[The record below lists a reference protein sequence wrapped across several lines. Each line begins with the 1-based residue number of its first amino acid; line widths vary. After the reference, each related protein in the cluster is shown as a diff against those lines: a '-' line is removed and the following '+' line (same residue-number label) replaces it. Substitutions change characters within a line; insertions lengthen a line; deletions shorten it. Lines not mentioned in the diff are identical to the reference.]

1 MELKFSAVII
11 QNKDMDA
18 AYVEVPYDIKQLF
31 GKGRLLV
38 NASFDGIPYKGQ
50 VVKMGTPCY
59 IIGVTKQIRRQIGKN
74 FGDIVEVVL
83 QERNSGKPSMWKC
96 PKCGREFKK
105 NGQSH
110 FCGEKPKTIDEY
122 ILGQD
127 EEKQKDL
134 QHIRQILHRAL
145 PEAEERISWSM
156 PTYWKKHNILHFAAS
171 KKHIGL
177 YPGPEAVIHFAEE
190 LGDYK
195 TEKGT
200 IRIPYGKVD
209 AALIEK
215 IAKWCWQTGNHA

>member
-1 MELKFSAVII
+1 MELKFNTMIL
-11 QNKDMDA
+11 QTKDKDA
-18 AYVEVPYDIKQLF
+18 AYVEVPYDIKKLF
-31 GKGRLLV
+31 GKDRLLV
-38 NASFDGIPYKGQ
+38 NAAFDGIPYKGQ
-50 VVKMGTPCY
+50 VVKKDAPCY
-59 IIGVTKQIRRQIGKN
+59 TIGVTKQIRKQIGKN

-83 QERNSGKPSMWKC
+83 QERDTVNTSMWKC

-122 ILGQD
+122 ILSQD
-127 EEKQKDL
+127 EDKHEDL
-134 QHIRQILHRAL
+134 QHIRQILHKAL

-177 YPGPEAVIHFAEE
+177 YPGPEAVIHFAQE
-190 LGDYK
+190 LQCYK
-195 TEKGT
+195 TDKGT
-200 IRIPYGKVD
+200 IRIPYGKID

-215 IAKWCWQTGNHA
+215 IATWCWQTRNHA